1 MNLNDFNAAESV
13 HDISMGVATATDW
26 GEGGP
31 PFCSIVLI
39 ARGTIRFEIR
49 LDLGQ
54 GLLLVALI
62 VV

>member
-13 HDISMGVATATDW
+13 HDLSMGVATATDW
-26 GEGGP
+26 GGP

-39 ARGTIRFEIR
+39 ATGSIRFEIR
-49 LDLGQ
+49 LDFGQ

-62 VV
+62 VA